1 MIGIGKDDR
10 SSGRVFQLVKRD
22 RSAVDEHFGMSS
34 VGWGQVEGLARKDVA
49 EQPQANL
56 RTRQGAQVIGMDTEA
71 SSGGRFQF
79 DEAPLIGQ
87 CSPID
92 WQVPHARQAMR
103 SEEQKT
109 ELQALMRIWYAVY
122 CLKKKK

>member
-56 RTRQGAQVIGMDTEA
+56 RTR
-71 SSGGRFQF
+71 
-79 DEAPLIGQ
+79 
-87 CSPID
+87 
-92 WQVPHARQAMR
+92 R
-103 SEEQKT
+103 SEEHT
-109 ELQALMRIWYAVY
+109 SELQSLMRISYAVF
-122 CLKKKK
+122 CLKKKKNTLTIKRHYCYNKLTYTNITNTHYHIITATTKPKNPN

>member
-1 MIGIGKDDR
+1 MIRRPPRATRTDTLFPYTTRFR
-10 SSGRVFQLVKRD
+10 S
-22 RSAVDEHFGMSS
+22 
-34 VGWGQVEGLARKDVA
+34 WGQVEGLARKDVA

-71 SSGGRFQF
+71 SSGGSSQF

-92 WQVPHARQAMR
+92 WQVPHARPAMRGDAGRKVQPRFGSIR
-103 SEEQKT
+103 SEERRLGQEVVRT
-109 ELQALMRIWYAVY
+109 
-122 CLKKKK
+122 

>member
-1 MIGIGKDDR
+1 
-10 SSGRVFQLVKRD
+10 
-22 RSAVDEHFGMSS
+22 MSS

-56 RTRQGAQVIGMDTEA
+56 RTRQGAQVIAMDTEP
-71 SSGGRFQF
+71 SSGGSFQF

-92 WQVPHARQAMR
+92 LQVPPPRPAMR
-103 SEEQKT
+103 VDAGSKVQPVFDYHPIAGPRLNT
-109 ELQALMRIWYAVY
+109 SPAMTCTHI
-122 CLKKKK
+122 CPGP

>member
-1 MIGIGKDDR
+1 MIRRPPRSTRTYTLFPYTTLFRSHDCPAVRIIGIGKDDR

-71 SSGGRFQF
+71 SKIGRASCR
-79 DEAPLIGQ
+79 ERV
-87 CSPID
+87 CHY
-92 WQVPHARQAMR
+92 V
-103 SEEQKT
+103 
-109 ELQALMRIWYAVY
+109 
-122 CLKKKK
+122 

>member
-1 MIGIGKDDR
+1 
-10 SSGRVFQLVKRD
+10 
-22 RSAVDEHFGMSS
+22 MSS

-71 SSGGRFQF
+71 SSGGSFQF

-92 WQVPHARQAMR
+92 WQVPHARPR
-103 SEEQKT
+103 SEEHT
-109 ELQALMRIWYAVY
+109 SELQSLMRISYAVY
-122 CLKKKK
+122 CLKQKITTIHRNTKIH

>member
-1 MIGIGKDDR
+1 
-10 SSGRVFQLVKRD
+10 
-22 RSAVDEHFGMSS
+22 MSS

-71 SSGGRFQF
+71 SSGGSFQF

-92 WQVPHARQAMR
+92 WQVPHARPAMR
-103 SEEQKT
+103 VDAGRKVQPGFGSIAIDGQIGRAR
-109 ELQALMRIWYAVY
+109 LNSSN
-122 CLKKKK
+122 

>member
-1 MIGIGKDDR
+1 
-10 SSGRVFQLVKRD
+10 
-22 RSAVDEHFGMSS
+22 MSS

-71 SSGGRFQF
+71 RSGGSFQF

-92 WQVPHARQAMR
+92 WQVPHARPAIRVDAGRKFQPGFGYIAIAGPPLTQTAPT
-103 SEEQKT
+103 SSAK
-109 ELQALMRIWYAVY
+109 
-122 CLKKKK
+122 

>member
-1 MIGIGKDDR
+1 
-10 SSGRVFQLVKRD
+10 
-22 RSAVDEHFGMSS
+22 MSS

-71 SSGGRFQF
+71 SSGGSFQF

-92 WQVPHARQAMR
+92 WQVPHARPAMR
-103 SEEQKT
+103 VDAGRKVQPISDERRVGQEGVST
-109 ELQALMRIWYAVY
+109 SRSRGSA
-122 CLKKKK
+122 

>member
-1 MIGIGKDDR
+1 
-10 SSGRVFQLVKRD
+10 
-22 RSAVDEHFGMSS
+22 MSS
-34 VGWGQVEGLARKDVA
+34 VGWGQWEGLARKDVA

-71 SSGGRFQF
+71 SSGGSFQF

-92 WQVPHARQAMR
+92 WQVPHARTAMR
-103 SEEQKT
+103 VDAGRKVQPGFVYIAIDAPRPP
-109 ELQALMRIWYAVY
+109 QAAPMDCPSFCTLAH
-122 CLKKKK
+122 CSLPA

>member
-1 MIGIGKDDR
+1 
-10 SSGRVFQLVKRD
+10 
-22 RSAVDEHFGMSS
+22 MSS

-56 RTRQGAQVIGMDTEA
+56 RTRQGAQVLGMDTEA
-71 SSGGRFQF
+71 SSGGSFQF

-92 WQVPHARQAMR
+92 WQVPHARPAMR
-103 SEEQKT
+103 VDAGRKVHAGFGSTAIAGPRLTQAAAMDCPSF
-109 ELQALMRIWYAVY
+109 LQHRNTVLRG
-122 CLKKKK
+122 KKF

>member
-1 MIGIGKDDR
+1 
-10 SSGRVFQLVKRD
+10 
-22 RSAVDEHFGMSS
+22 MSS

-71 SSGGRFQF
+71 SSGGSFQF

-103 SEEQKT
+103 VDAGRKVQQGRSEEQT
-109 ELQALMRIWYAVY
+109 SELQSLMRSSYAVS
-122 CLKKKK
+122 CLQKK